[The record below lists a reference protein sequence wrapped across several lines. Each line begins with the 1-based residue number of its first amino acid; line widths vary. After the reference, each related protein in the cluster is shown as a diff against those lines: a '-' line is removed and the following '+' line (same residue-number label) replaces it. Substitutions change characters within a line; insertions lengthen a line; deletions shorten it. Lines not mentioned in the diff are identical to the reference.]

1 MIRKFL
7 FPKPSEET
15 LFSLFLLALRLL
27 LGTLLMLH
35 GVDKLIDYA
44 LLSDNFPDPI
54 GMGSQI
60 SLIQVIFAELFCA
73 AAFLLGLLY
82 RLALI
87 PMIIAM
93 AVAFFSFPQATLA
106 EGELAFLYLLLF
118 IMLYI
123 SGPGKYSIDYLIYS
137 ATEPIDFTEEA

>member
-15 LFSLFLLALRLL
+15 LFSLFLLALRLF

-35 GVDKLIDYA
+35 GVNKLIDYA

-54 GMGSQI
+54 GVGSQI
-60 SLIQVIFAELFCA
+60 SLILVIFAELFCA

-93 AVAFFSFPQATLA
+93 AVAFFSFHHASLA
-106 EGELAFLYLLLF
+106 EGELALLYLLLF

>member
-60 SLIQVIFAELFCA
+60 SLILVIFA
-73 AAFLLGLLY
+73 
-82 RLALI
+82 
-87 PMIIAM
+87 
-93 AVAFFSFPQATLA
+93 ATLSF
-106 EGELAFLYLLLF
+106 GTNPYDYCHGCGILLF
-118 IMLYI
+118 S
-123 SGPGKYSIDYLIYS
+123 SGHTGRR
-137 ATEPIDFTEEA
+137 